1 MPQVQLYI
9 EKEKEREREREM
21 TMKNLKMVRDW
32 QLDISGR
39 RNNKSKGTE
48 VGVYLA
54 CL

>member
-1 MPQVQLYI
+1 MPQVQLY
-9 EKEKEREREREM
+9 KEGKREREREM